1 MEICK
6 VPVSQKTMNQKR
18 LLSIA
23 KDILTTPTAPLH
35 EQGIQQVIRKFC
47 AARKLPVTE
56 DAWGNLTV
64 TYQRG
69 SNTTPIAFE
78 AHMDHPGFEILEDA
92 KKDGT
97 AAAKFLGGV
106 NLDFFKGAKVC
117 VFSRDNGAKKSKG
130 VPAVVTHVDRENWAK
145 EMRVTLRVGGAVR
158 KGDFAMWDLKPFA
171 PKGGKIHTRACDDL
185 IGCISILALFDELAR
200 QKVEA
205 HVLGVFT
212 RAEEIGFLGALTLAK
227 DGTLPRDCVLVG
239 IETSKE
245 VPAVKMGNG
254 PIIRVGDRA
263 TVFHSGTTY
272 FLTHI
277 GVELKKKNPKF
288 NFQRAL
294 MDGGTCNSTV
304 YHWAGYRA
312 GAMCVA
318 LGNYHNHG
326 ANGKIAEE
334 FISIFDLS
342 NMVEMFIAVAR
353 EANQYDAICAR
364 LDKQLTD
371 RHQKALELLKQ

>member
-1 MEICK
+1 
-6 VPVSQKTMNQKR
+6 MNEKR

-23 KDILTTPTAPLH
+23 KEILTTPTAPLH
-35 EQGIQQVIRKFC
+35 EEGIQEVIRKFC
-47 AARKLPVTE
+47 EVRQLPISE
-56 DAWGNLTV
+56 DRWGNLIV

-69 SNTTPIAFE
+69 TNTTPIAFE

-92 KKDGT
+92 ERGGT
-97 AAAKFLGGV
+97 ATAKFLGGV
-106 NLDFFKGAKVC
+106 NIDFFKGSKVR
-117 VFSRDNGAKKSKG
+117 VFARDNGARKSEG
-130 VPAVVTHVDRENWAK
+130 VRAVVTEVDRENWAK
-145 EMRVTLRVGGAVR
+145 EMRVSLRVSGAVR
-158 KGDFAMWDLKPFA
+158 CGDFAMWDLVPFA
-171 PKGGKIHTRACDDL
+171 VRGGKIHTRACDDL
-185 IGCISILALFDELAR
+185 IGCISILAMLDELVR
-200 QKVEA
+200 QKIEA

-245 VPAVKMGNG
+245 IPAVKMGNG

-272 FLTHI
+272 FLTQV
-277 GVELKKKNPKF
+277 GVTLQKANPQFK
-288 NFQRAL
+288 FQRAL

-304 YHWAGYRA
+304 YHWSGYRT

-326 ANGKIAEE
+326 ANKKIAAEY
-334 FISIFDLS
+334 ISLADLS
-342 NMVEMFIAVAR
+342 NMVEMFVAAAR
-353 EANQYDAICAR
+353 EANRFDEICAR
-364 LDKQLTD
+364 LDKQLTA
-371 RHQKALELLKQ
+371 RHQQAMELLKR

>member
-1 MEICK
+1 
-6 VPVSQKTMNQKR
+6 MNPKR

-23 KDILTTPTAPLH
+23 KEILTTPTAPLH

-47 AARKLPVTE
+47 EARKLPVTE
-56 DAWGNLTV
+56 DRWGNLIV

-69 SNTTPIAFE
+69 DNSTPIAFE
-78 AHMDHPGFEILEDA
+78 AHMDHPGFEVLEDA
-92 KKDGT
+92 ERGGT

-106 NLDFFKGAKVC
+106 NIDFFKGAKVR
-117 VFSRDNGAKKSKG
+117 VFPSDNGAKKSQG
-130 VPAVVTHVDRENWAK
+130 IPAVVTDVDRANWSK
-145 EMRVTLRVGGAVR
+145 EMRVTLRVNGAVR

-171 PKGGKIHTRACDDL
+171 VRGGQIHTRACDDL
-185 IGCISILALFDELAR
+185 IGCVSILALLDELVR
-200 QKVEA
+200 QKIHA

-212 RAEEIGFLGALTLAK
+212 RAEEIGFFGALTLAK
-227 DGTLPRDCVLVG
+227 DGTLPRECVLVG
-239 IETSKE
+239 IETSQE
-245 VPAVKMGNG
+245 IPAVKMGSG

-277 GVELKKKNPKF
+277 GAELKKRNPKF

-326 ANGKIAEE
+326 ANAKIAEE
-334 FISIFDLS
+334 YISISDLS
-342 NMVEMFIAVAR
+342 NMVKLFIAAAR
-353 EANQYDAICAR
+353 AANQYDEICANLDKR
-364 LDKQLTD
+364 LDE
-371 RHQKALELLKQ
+371 RHRQAKALLAR